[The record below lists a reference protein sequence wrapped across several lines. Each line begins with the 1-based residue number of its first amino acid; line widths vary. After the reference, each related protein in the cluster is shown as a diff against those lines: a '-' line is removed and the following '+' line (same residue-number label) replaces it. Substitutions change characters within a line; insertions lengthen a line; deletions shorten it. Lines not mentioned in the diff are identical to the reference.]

1 MGGNRAK
8 VSPVVRLFSCLVPKD
23 KVPIAIEMDGVRLPH
38 PQEPRSGV
46 SKDAANPPANDAP
59 FAPRA
64 AHAPQGEG
72 VGIADGATVPLIA
85 LAWARSGDKGNNSN
99 IGVIARK
106 SEYLPIIR
114 TALTPRAVANYFAH
128 HLEGNVERFDV
139 PGIRAM
145 NFVLY
150 DVLGGG
156 GIASLRND
164 PQGKGFAQM
173 LLDFPVPVDQKFA
186 AELAQGTDP

>member
-1 MGGNRAK
+1 
-8 VSPVVRLFSCLVPKD
+8 
-23 KVPIAIEMDGVRLPH
+23 MDGERFPH
-38 PQEPRSGV
+38 PEEPRSGV
-46 SKDAANPPANDAP
+46 SKDAANAPANEAP
-59 FAPRA
+59 FETRA
-64 AHAPQGEG
+64 APAPQGEG
-72 VGIADGATVPLIA
+72 VGVTDATTVPLIA

-114 TALTPRAVANYFAH
+114 TVLTAQAVANYFAH
-128 HLEGNVERFDV
+128 HLEGDVERFDV

-145 NFVLY
+145 NFVLH

-173 LLDFPVPVDQKFA
+173 LLDFPVPVDQKLA
-186 AELAQGTDP
+186 AELASRTDP